1 MSDTSFME
9 GKEKGDDILVELSGK
24 VTSLIQKRKDISFAE
39 EKLKEIIRQ
48 ERILSREEIPQLLLS
63 RGLSSITLETG
74 EKIDIIEKFTA
85 VIPKDETKRSLVL
98 KWLIKNG
105 GDNLI
110 VQELKIEEPELSLFE
125 YLQEEG
131 IPFFNEHKVNTN
143 SFKAFLNA
151 KLGLKKG
158 SLQELEINDIPK
170 EVNPFIY
177 KETKIKS

>member
-1 MSDTSFME
+1 M
-9 GKEKGDDILVELSGK
+9 
-24 VTSLIQKRKDISFAE
+24 
-39 EKLKEIIRQ
+39 
-48 ERILSREEIPQLLLS
+48 
-63 RGLSSITLETG
+63 
-74 EKIDIIEKFTA
+74 IE
-85 VIPKDETKRSLVL
+85 
-98 KWLIKNG
+98 NG

-110 VQELKIEEPELSLFE
+110 IQELKVEEPELSLFE

-158 SLQELEINDIPK
+158 SLQELEISDIPK